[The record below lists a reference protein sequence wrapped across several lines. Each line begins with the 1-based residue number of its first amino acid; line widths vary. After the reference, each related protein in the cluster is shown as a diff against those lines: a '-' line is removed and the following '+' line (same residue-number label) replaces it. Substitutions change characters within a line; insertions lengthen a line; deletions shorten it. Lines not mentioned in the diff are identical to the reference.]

1 MGSVPSFFS
10 VFLITHSHTHSSHAD
25 LSVRNFFCKGSSSLM
40 EICDFGTVLYPF
52 TTINKVL
59 YSVFFFILSN
69 GYRDFDLKFD
79 IEIYRGDCGEAEKY
93 AFYASSII
101 LCCKDSWQY
110 FWDSTTQKYLYLF
123 ASYSWQAGSRG
134 RFACSTSPQGNSIAP
149 TVSTLDIGHTQKKHH
164 PNLLL
169 YASLHSHFMTIT
181 FFMPLFTWPCQNNVP
196 H

>member
-1 MGSVPSFFS
+1 
-10 VFLITHSHTHSSHAD
+10 
-25 LSVRNFFCKGSSSLM
+25 M

-149 TVSTLDIGHTQKKHH
+149 TVSTLDIGHTQKKHL
-164 PNLLL
+164 PI
-169 YASLHSHFMTIT
+169 YYCMLHFIHTLWQSHF
-181 FFMPLFTWPCQNNVP
+181 LCPCLLDP
-196 H
+196 ARIMYLTKCRCSTLSKTKP